1 MFSEGVYTCYK
12 PFLIRDKMLLK
23 RLAKVSV
30 IMMITIIIIVIMQ
43 TFVELILSVV
53 GLKLLYIIHGVP
65 EVVSPL
71 LHFDVVLACGSAKDG
86 HFEHTL

>member
-12 PFLIRDKMLLK
+12 PFLIRDKTLLK

-53 GLKLLYIIHGVP
+53 GLKLYMV
-65 EVVSPL
+65 
-71 LHFDVVLACGSAKDG
+71 FQK
-86 HFEHTL
+86 